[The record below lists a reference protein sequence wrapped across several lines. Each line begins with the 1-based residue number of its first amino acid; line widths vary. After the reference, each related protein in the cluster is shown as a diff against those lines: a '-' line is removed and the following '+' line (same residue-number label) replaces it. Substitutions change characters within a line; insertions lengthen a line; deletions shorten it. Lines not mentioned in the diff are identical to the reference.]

1 MESIS
6 ELGEP
11 VHHQGGL
18 VQRGVV
24 ESENFWPAMVDLM
37 VLQPAD
43 APGCGL
49 RDAVV
54 MEETR
59 VGQQSGPAEGDE
71 PGVLATAAF
80 WPWPRV
86 LRDGAGEEVEPLADR
101 LSGDA
106 GDPQSRQG
114 FAGVDD

>member
-1 MESIS
+1 MEGIS

-24 ESENFWPAMVDLM
+24 ESEDFWPAVVDLM
-37 VLQPAD
+37 GLQPPD
-43 APGCGL
+43 APGRGL

-54 MEETR
+54 VEEAG
-59 VGQQSGPAEGDE
+59 VGQQSGQAEGDE
-71 PGVLATAAF
+71 PCVLATTAF
-80 WPWPRV
+80 GAGPRV
-86 LRDGAGEEVEPLADR
+86 LRDGAGEEVEPLANR

-106 GDPQSRQG
+106 GGPQNR
-114 FAGVDD
+114 